1 MTVIAWD
8 GERLA
13 ADKRACDGNPFRTVT
28 KIRRIGRA
36 LVAYSGDAAQ
46 GEEMMAWFERGADP
60 DDFPESQRDVNRFAG
75 LVVIRRARAVLRYE
89 QTAYPVGFEDEIC
102 AFGSG
107 GQLALAAMDCG
118 KNAIQ
123 AVEIAS
129 RWDSSCGNG
138 VDWLWLDPKKS
149 RKIAV

>member
-13 ADKRACDGNPFRTVT
+13 ADKRACDGNRIRTTT
-28 KIRRIGRA
+28 KIRRIGA
-36 LVAYSGDAAQ
+36 AIVGYSGDAAQ
-46 GEEMMAWFERGADP
+46 GEEMLAWFWRGASAE
-60 DDFPESQRDVNRFAG
+60 DFPEAQRDVDRYAG
-75 LVVIRRARAVLRYE
+75 LIVVRPGPLIVRYE
-89 QTAYPVGFEDEIC
+89 QTPYPVAFEDHHC

-107 GQLALAAMDCG
+107 GQLALAAMECG

-129 RWDSSCGNG
+129 KHDSSCGYG
-138 VDWLWLDPKKS
+138 VDWLWLDPMK
-149 RKIAV
+149 AAL